1 MSQDCPM
8 LRLKDDSVCSKDDD
22 FSFLRIYGSS
32 THTHLYFS
40 VSKVSSV
47 NLTSSVCDGE
57 TQHTPL
63 LVLNVI
69 IDRVHHRIC
78 FEAEKHLQDGLHTF
92 GAFLALKS
100 PNELAKPDLNACVPP
115 KLRYLLTAKPD
126 ETGRP

>member
-47 NLTSSVCDGE
+47 NLTS
-57 TQHTPL
+57 
-63 LVLNVI
+63 
-69 IDRVHHRIC
+69 
-78 FEAEKHLQDGLHTF
+78 F